1 MPGSLT
7 GQDRMKSM
15 KQRRTENFIIFLLTL
30 ACLGLCVE
38 SLMLGWEFW
47 VPPLIIIGTVFLW
60 ISCLSQKPD
69 FVIRRNYY
77 LVFTMLAVFFHGVH
91 GTSFFDVAVVMSMA
105 MVAFSLLDQGYMLN
119 LFLGEYIVIMIIQFV
134 LAADSGAVT
143 FDSFSISRVI
153 LHMMIVGMIYFCC
166 VKSVEDRVET
176 EESVK
181 LKDERIDS
189 YDSDMEDFLSN
200 ISHEL
205 RTPVNVVNGM
215 SDLLIKKG
223 IGKEADSIKKAGIR
237 LAYQIEDIQDYT
249 ECKRQ
254 SVFLEEDNYM
264 STSLIN
270 DVVTNFRQN
279 DNIRDLELVVDLDP
293 RTPAMM
299 KGDIKK
305 LHKIFRHLLENAVKF
320 TRAGGIYVK
329 MYTESTDYGVNLCI
343 EMTDTGIGMDREAI
357 RSIRDGMY
365 QANKKRNR
373 SSGGIGLGLFIV
385 HGFAHRMGGFVKI
398 ESEKKSGTTI
408 RVTLPQKVVDA
419 LPCLALEESFEGAVL
434 FHVKPD
440 KYKVPRLRD
449 FYRGMAG
456 NLATGIRV
464 PLYGAETVYE
474 VERLKEKLN
483 ASHVFMGQE
492 EYEENRG
499 YFEALAK
506 EDIVVVVS
514 AEPGFKVP
522 EDSRVMLMPKPL
534 YAYPIIKILNEG
546 RDAGCVD
553 CNENEERPVF
563 TGVRALIVD
572 DEPMNL
578 VVATSLFREYEMII
592 DTAGSGKEAVRKFSE
607 NDYDLIFMDHMMP
620 EMDGVEAM
628 RRIKGIADDM
638 GKSVLIVALTA
649 NAVSGAREMFI
660 NEGFDGFIAK
670 PINTSDFERVMLR
683 VLSGYMREKGE
694 KR

>member
-1 MPGSLT
+1 
-7 GQDRMKSM
+7 MKR
-15 KQRRTENFIIFLLTL
+15 RRTENFIIFLLSL

-38 SLMLGWEFW
+38 GLMLGWEFW
-47 VPPLIIIGTVFLW
+47 IPPLLIIGNVFLW
-60 ISCLSQKPD
+60 ISCIAQKPD
-69 FVIRRNYY
+69 FMIRRNYY
-77 LVFTMLAVFFHGVH
+77 LVFAMLVVFFLGVH
-91 GTSFFDVAVVMSMA
+91 EASFFDVVVVMAMA
-105 MVAFSLLDQGYMLN
+105 MVAFSLLNQGYMLN
-119 LFLGEYIVIMIIQFV
+119 LLLAEYWIIMVIQFV
-134 LAADSGAVT
+134 LASDSGAVT
-143 FDSFSISRVI
+143 FDSLTISRII
-153 LHMMIVGMIYFCC
+153 LHIMIIVMIYFSC
-166 VKSVEDRVET
+166 VKSVNDRLET
-176 EESVK
+176 EESMK
-181 LKDERIDS
+181 EKDDRINA

-223 IGKEADSIKKAGIR
+223 MGKEADSIKKAGIR

-254 SVFLEEDNYM
+254 SVFLEEDKYM

-279 DNIRDLELVVDLDP
+279 DIKRDLELVVDLDP
-293 RTPAMM
+293 LTPAMM
-299 KGDIKK
+299 RGDIRK

-329 MYTESTDYGVNLCI
+329 MYTENTDYGVNLCI
-343 EMTDTGIGMDREAI
+343 EMTDTGIGMDRDAI
-357 RSIRDGMY
+357 RAISDGMY

-373 SSGGIGLGLFIV
+373 SSGGIGLGLYIV

-408 RVTLPQKVVDA
+408 RVTIPQTVVDPK
-419 LPCLALEESFEGAVL
+419 PCLALEASFEGTVL
-434 FHVKPD
+434 FHVRPD

-449 FYRGMAG
+449 FYRSMAG
-456 NLATGIRV
+456 NLASGIRV
-464 PLYGAETVYE
+464 PLYAADTVYE
-474 VERLKEKLN
+474 VERLKEKLK
-483 ASHVFMGQE
+483 AGYVFMGQE
-492 EYEENRG
+492 EYTENRG
-499 YFEALAK
+499 YFEELAK
-506 EDIVVVVS
+506 EDIVVAVS
-514 AEPGFKVP
+514 AEPGFTLP
-522 EDSRVMLMPKPL
+522 EGSRVMLMPKPL

-546 RDAGCVD
+546 RDAGSVGEC
-553 CNENEERPVF
+553 ENAERPVF
-563 TGVRALIVD
+563 AGVRALIVD

-578 VVATSLFREYEMII
+578 VVATSLFREYEMVI
-592 DTAGSGKEAVRKFSE
+592 DTAGSGKDAIRKFSE

-628 RRIKGIADDM
+628 KRIK
-638 GKSVLIVALTA
+638 SVAGDTGRDVIVVALTA

-683 VLSGYMREKGE
+683 VLSGVMTVKGGG
-694 KR
+694 RR